1 MGRGATNNPKLLIS
15 PPIFNANT
23 APSKLQYNSGKNG
36 GEKKNEEHP
45 SIIANL
51 RNDKFIGKEADS
63 GKHAI
68 GNKRDG
74 CDWINNGVDV
84 SQPLQKLQSSIVTIP
99 DRTMSTK
106 QNFH

>member
-1 MGRGATNNPKLLIS
+1 LSLTSGMINLLVRR
-15 PPIFNANT
+15 
-23 APSKLQYNSGKNG
+23 Q
-36 GEKKNEEHP
+36 
-45 SIIANL
+45 IA
-51 RNDKFIGKEADS
+51 

-84 SQPLQKLQSSIVTIP
+84 SQPLQKLQSSIATIP